1 MSKIRL
7 DQYLALFLLAV
18 VLLLSFAQE
27 KRPITSEASPPELV
41 EMAAAPVNKSN
52 DADELVAFTATLSA
66 EAVTVVDLDSAAI
79 LLTKNQDQR
88 LAPASTTKIMTA
100 LVARELYSLDQV
112 LTVPAE
118 LSVIGHTIGFTAG
131 QEFLAEELFK
141 ALLINSGNDAA
152 VVLAANHPQGLS
164 GFVEAMKQK
173 AQELGLKKTS
183 FVNPS
188 GLDAAA
194 HYTTAFELSLLAREL
209 MKDEFLR
216 ELVKTETAEISDI
229 TGQSHYYLDNTNQQL
244 GKELGVVGI
253 KTGTTN
259 LAGQALVTQVNR
271 LADGEERSVLIV
283 LLGSQ
288 DRYLDAKAIID
299 WIFSH
304 YQWREI
310 SVR

>member
-18 VLLLSFAQE
+18 LLLVSLAQQQVAT
-27 KRPITSEASPPELV
+27 PSEASPPELV
-41 EMAAAPVNKSN
+41 AMADAPIFKADDS
-52 DADELVAFTATLSA
+52 DELSVFTASLSA
-66 EAVTVVDLDSAAI
+66 EATVVVDLDSAAI
-79 LLTKNQDQR
+79 LLEKNKGER

-100 LVARELYSLDQV
+100 LVAKELYSLDQV
-112 LTVPAE
+112 LTVPSE
-118 LSVIGHTIGFTAG
+118 LSVIGHTIGFTPG
-131 QEFLAEELFK
+131 QEFLAQDLLK

-152 VVLAANHPQGLS
+152 VVLAANHPQGLT
-164 GFVEAMKQK
+164 GFVEAMNRK
-173 AQELGLKKTS
+173 AEELHLEKTS
-183 FVNPS
+183 FINPS

-216 ELVKTETAEISDI
+216 QLVRTETAEISDV
-229 TGQSHYYLDNTNQQL
+229 TGQMNYYLYNTNQQL
-244 GKELGVVGI
+244 GKKLGVVGI
-253 KTGTTN
+253 KTGTTD

-271 LADGEERSVLIV
+271 QVDGQERSVLIV

-288 DRYLDAKAIID
+288 DRYADARVIID

-304 YQWREI
+304 YQWRQI